1 MSLYY
6 FLSLALPDLALKIAP
21 ELGFKDLEQLCGENL
36 SASDL
41 QKLECLL
48 EPIDLYNM
56 KAFWLGL
63 PLDDRGRI
71 KGKDLEEAMLTSDLL
86 PEYVFDFL
94 DRYESKNERL
104 KNFSSLYVAMY
115 NQDFGGFLGRYF
127 RFERELRLVLLALRV
142 KKYGKDLLK
151 ELQFE
156 DMQDPFVMSILAQKD
171 SSDYLPPEDYEEVKV
186 LFLEYYIEPKKL
198 DEALKKFRFDKILEL
213 EGIEPFSMDKI
224 LGYAARLLILES
236 GQKMNKDKENLEV
249 EELSRYG

>member
-6 FLSLALPDLALKIAP
+6 FLILSLPDLALKTPP
-21 ELGFKDLEQLCGENL
+21 ELGFKDLEQLCEENL

-56 KAFWLGL
+56 KALWLGF

-71 KGKDLEEAMLTSDLL
+71 KGKDLEEAMLISDLL
-86 PEYVFDFL
+86 PGYVFDFL
-94 DRYESKNERL
+94 DRYESKNERI

-115 NQDFGGFLGRYF
+115 NQAFDGFLGRYF
-127 RFERELRLVLLALRV
+127 KFERELRLVLLALRA
-142 KKYGKDLLK
+142 KKYGRDLLK

-156 DMQDPFVMSILAQKD
+156 DMQDPFVTGILAQKD
-171 SSDYLPPEDYEEVKV
+171 SNDYFPPEEYEEVKS
-186 LFLEYYIEPKKL
+186 LFLEHYIEPKKL
-198 DEALKKFRFDKILEL
+198 DEALKKFRFEKILEL
-213 EGIEPFSMDKI
+213 EGIDPFSMDKI